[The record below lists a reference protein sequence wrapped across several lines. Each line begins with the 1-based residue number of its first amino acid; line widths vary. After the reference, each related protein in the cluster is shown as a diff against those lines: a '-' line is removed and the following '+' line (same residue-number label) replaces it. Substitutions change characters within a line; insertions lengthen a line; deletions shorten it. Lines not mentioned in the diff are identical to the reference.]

1 MRDYHFRARLA
12 TALVL
17 LSLAPGMATAAG
29 KPKGDAPEE
38 SYLRVPA
45 LAAGVMLTS
54 GRRGVILVEPGVD
67 APDPEVRARVDASVP
82 RLRAAWFAALQR
94 YASGLRP
101 GATPDADQLARS
113 MQAETD
119 RVLGRKGATFL
130 IGSVLVH

>member
-1 MRDYHFRARLA
+1 MRASDFLA
-12 TALVL
+12 SVAGALIL
-17 LSLAPGMATAAG
+17 LSLAPGVAAGAG
-29 KPKGDAPEE
+29 KPKGDVPEE

-45 LAAGVMLTS
+45 LAAGVMLTG

-67 APDPEVRARVDASVP
+67 ATDPVVRARVDASVP
-82 RLRAAWFAALQR
+82 RLRAAWFAVLQR
-94 YASGLRP
+94 YAAGLRP
-101 GATPDADQLARS
+101 GTAPDADQLARA